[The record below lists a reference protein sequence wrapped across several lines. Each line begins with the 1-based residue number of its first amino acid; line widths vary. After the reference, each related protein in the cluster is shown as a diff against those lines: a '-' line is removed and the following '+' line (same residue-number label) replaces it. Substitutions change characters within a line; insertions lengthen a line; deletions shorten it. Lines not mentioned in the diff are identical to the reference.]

1 MSRVSRG
8 QFAALLLITDIF
20 ALFCLMG
27 SVSLMTVI
35 VFAAAT
41 LLQFIMAVPAVQFYK
56 NGGTLRN
63 SGKAAECFYLL
74 YFILWGGLLFVMLWN
89 AAEDIYIPYD
99 NFSMIPSKLLISGL
113 IAVTCLY
120 ASSPGMKALSRA
132 AFIAAALGIICT
144 AIVVI
149 SAFFDA
155 KWGNFTKTAYT
166 NGIFEELTRGFVLS
180 GGLGSFVVLLG
191 FTKGDIYKNVRFY
204 FIGKLIL
211 LTAVMSA
218 AVLVA
223 GGIMEITDFPIIT
236 AAQLSQP
243 FSSQRID
250 SLFLIIFVILAVFA
264 IAVQAVSASYLLERV
279 VPSIKRFRSTI
290 ILVLMIGAAFLLSGM
305 DLYNPLYA
313 VISGGALLIIPTIML
328 IKKSKG
334 GR

>member
-20 ALFCLMG
+20 ALFCLTG

-35 VFAAAT
+35 GFAAST
-41 LLQFIMAVPAVQFYK
+41 FVQFVIALPAVRFYK
-56 NGGTLRN
+56 CGGTLRS

-74 YFILWGGLLFVMLWN
+74 YLILWGGLLFVMLWN
-89 AAEDIYIPYD
+89 AAEVIYIPYD
-99 NFSMIPSKLLISGL
+99 NFRMIPGKLLISGL

-120 ASSPGMKALSRA
+120 ASSPGIKALSRA
-132 AFIAAALGIICT
+132 AFIAATLGIICI

-149 SAFFDA
+149 SAVFDA
-155 KWGNFTKTAYT
+155 KWENFTEQAHTSA
-166 NGIFEELTRGFVLS
+166 IFEEFVKGFVIS

-191 FTKGDIYKNVRFY
+191 FTKGDISKNVRFY
-204 FIGKLIL
+204 FIGKLIV
-211 LTAVMSA
+211 LTAVTAA

-250 SLFLIIFVILAVFA
+250 SLFLMVFVILAVFA
-264 IAVQAVSASYLLERV
+264 IAVQAVLASYLLERV
-279 VPSIKRFRSTI
+279 VPSVKRFRSTI
-290 ILVLMIGAAFLLSGM
+290 VLILMIGAAFLLSVM

-313 VISGGALLIIPTIML
+313 AISGGALLIIPTILLM
-328 IKKSKG
+328 KKSKG

>member
-8 QFAALLLITDIF
+8 QFAALLLITDLF

-27 SVSLMTVI
+27 SVSLITVI
-35 VFAAAT
+35 GFAVST
-41 LLQFIMAVPAVQFYK
+41 LVQFVIALPAVRFYK
-56 NGGTLRN
+56 EGGTLRN
-63 SGKAAECFYLL
+63 SGKSAECFYLL
-74 YFILWGGLLFVMLWN
+74 YLILWGGLLFVMLWN
-89 AAEDIYIPYD
+89 AAEVIYIPYD
-99 NFSMIPSKLLISGL
+99 NFRMIPAKLLISGL

-120 ASSPGMKALSRA
+120 ASSPGIKALSRA
-132 AFIAAALGIICT
+132 VFIAAALGIICI

-149 SAFFDA
+149 SAVFGA
-155 KWGNFTKTAYT
+155 KWDNFTEQAYT
-166 NGIFEELTRGFVLS
+166 SGIFEEFVKGFVLS

-191 FTKGDIYKNVRFY
+191 FTKGDIFKNVRFY

-211 LTAVMSA
+211 LTAVTSA

-223 GGIMEITDFPIIT
+223 GGIMEITDYPIIT

-250 SLFLIIFVILAVFA
+250 SLFLMVFVILAVFA
-264 IAVQAVSASYLLERV
+264 ISVQAVLASYLLERV
-279 VPSIKRFRSTI
+279 VPSVKRFRSTI
-290 ILVLMIGAAFLLSGM
+290 VLVLMIGAAFLLSGM

-313 VISGGALLIIPTIML
+313 VISGGALAIIPTIML